1 MLERG
6 KNVGEP
12 PRVTSVVEV
21 AQLTPSLAGFVEEIF
36 AVQGDQRDGRFLPS
50 VLI

>member
-1 MLERG
+1 MFESG

-12 PRVTSVVEV
+12 QRVTSGVEV

-36 AVQGDQRDGRFLPS
+36 AVQGNPRDVRFFPP
-50 VLI
+50 VLT